1 MADLDHEPE
10 WIRRSQKGDHQ
21 AFEALI
27 HRYQRMIHSLTFR
40 MTGSLSDAEDLAQE
54 TFIRSYQQLR
64 GFRGEAG
71 FSSWLYRI
79 AMNQCLNWRKG
90 RERREQLHEDW
101 AGQQDQPAQNEGMA
115 ARVQEA
121 LMKLKPKQRAAVVL
135 TTYEGMNHA
144 QAARA
149 LGCSETTVSWR
160 IFAARRKLKQLLQPG
175 SARGPRASF
184 GGPPNGD
191 PSQP

>member
-1 MADLDHEPE
+1 MAELDHDEAD
-10 WIRRSQKGDHQ
+10 WIRKSQKGDHE

-27 HRYQRMIHSLTFR
+27 NRYQRMIHSLTFR

-54 TFIRSYQQLR
+54 AFIRAYHQIG

-101 AGQQDQPAQNEGMA
+101 AGQQDQPAQNEGLA
-115 ARVQEA
+115 AKVQEA
-121 LMKLKPKQRAAVVL
+121 LMTLKPKQRAAIVL
-135 TTYEGMNHA
+135 TN
-144 QAARA
+144 
-149 LGCSETTVSWR
+149 L
-160 IFAARRKLKQLLQPG
+160 
-175 SARGPRASF
+175 RGNESCRGRASVGMLGNHGF
-184 GGPPNGD
+184 LADLRRAKKAQTPASN
-191 PSQP
+191 Q